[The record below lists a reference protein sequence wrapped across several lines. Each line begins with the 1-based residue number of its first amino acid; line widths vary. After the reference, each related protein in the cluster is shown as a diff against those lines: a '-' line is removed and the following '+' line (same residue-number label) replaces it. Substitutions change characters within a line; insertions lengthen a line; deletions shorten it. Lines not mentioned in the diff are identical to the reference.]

1 MRFPALLVL
10 SGLALGAAACATV
23 EPPPEVAAAGPAPL
37 PVEGHDWLLTID
49 DGTAHLA
56 YGVPESDDLQLGFNC
71 RRGSGRVGLVT
82 IAADGDAPVIMLE
95 SGGDT
100 GRFAADA
107 EPSALHD
114 ALILTAETAA
124 TEPVLLRFRRV
135 GWMAQWRGGERE
147 TYAPHPE
154 SLPRVESFFAF
165 CG

>member
-1 MRFPALLVL
+1 MRAPALLAL
-10 SGLALGAAACATV
+10 SGLLLGAAACATT
-23 EPPPEVAAAGPAPL
+23 EPPAEVAAASPSPL
-37 PVEGHDWLLTID
+37 PIEGYDWLLTLD
-49 DGTAHLA
+49 DDRAHLA

-71 RRGSGRVGLVT
+71 RQGSGRVGMVT
-82 IAADGDAPVIMLE
+82 IAEDGEEPVIFLE
-95 SGGDT
+95 SGGET
-100 GRFAADA
+100 ERYAAEA

>member
-1 MRFPALLVL
+1 MQRRR
-10 SGLALGAAACATV
+10 LAFGA
-23 EPPPEVAAAGPAPL
+23 
-37 PVEGHDWLLTID
+37 
-49 DGTAHLA
+49 
-56 YGVPESDDLQLGFNC
+56 PESDDLQLGFNC
-71 RRGSGRVGLVT
+71 RQASGRIGVVT
-82 IAADGDAPVIMLE
+82 LAVDGDDPVIHLE

-100 GRFAADA
+100 GRFAAGA
-107 EPSALHD
+107 EPSPLHD
-114 ALILTAETAA
+114 ALILTAETAV